1 MMPSNHPRRR
11 LLGVSIL
18 LACAVPL
25 ALIGGCGVVK
35 KDKRAVTLQNATNGY
50 QAALRWGYYE
60 NAYGFVA
67 PEIRDKTPTPPVK
80 PGLHLTGYDVV
91 QPPVMLD
98 ADKATQIVAI
108 EYLYEDR
115 QVVKRLT
122 DRQLWHWDEEKKTWW
137 LMTGLPT
144 FE

>member
-1 MMPSNHPRRR
+1 MMPSNRPRRTP
-11 LLGVSIL
+11 LGVWTL
-18 LACAVPL
+18 LICTL
-25 ALIGGCGVVK
+25 LTALVGGCGAVT

-60 NAYGFVA
+60 NAYGFLA
-67 PEIRDKTPTPPVK
+67 PDIRDKTPNPTLK
-80 PGLHLTGYDVV
+80 PGLRLTGYDVI
-91 QPPVMLD
+91 QQPVMLD
-98 ADKATQIVAI
+98 ENKATQIVAI

-122 DRQLWHWDEEKKTWW
+122 DRQLWHWDDAKKTWW
-137 LMTGLPT
+137 LMTGLPK